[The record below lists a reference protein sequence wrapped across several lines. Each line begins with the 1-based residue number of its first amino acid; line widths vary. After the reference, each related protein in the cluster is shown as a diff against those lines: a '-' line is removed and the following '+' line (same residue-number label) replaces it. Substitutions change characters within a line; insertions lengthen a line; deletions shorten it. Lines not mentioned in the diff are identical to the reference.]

1 MAKMT
6 NTNPETIIKTIRFDK
21 SLAEKIQEMAN
32 QNQRDFAKQ
41 VRFMIT
47 EYIRMKENK

>member
-1 MAKMT
+1 MT
-6 NTNPETIIKTIRFDK
+6 NNKPDTVIKTIRFEK
-21 SLAEKIQEMAN
+21 GLAEQVQKMAD

-47 EYIRMKENK
+47 EYIRMKESN